1 MGIHKSYKY
10 HFQLKECNKIRLV
23 KQQWNNSIK
32 EITKHL
38 AEMNETQ
45 FNLFQIYHY
54 NHDNDNI
61 FGGWTF

>member
-45 FNLFQIYHY
+45 FNLFQISLQSR
-54 NHDNDNI
+54 
-61 FGGWTF
+61 